1 MWAMQQVIS
10 GALALS
16 EERAHAVAIHAQR
29 IGLGSVVQA
38 TLAVFTQHPL
48 PILVCSLLCFAGV
61 VITGALSYL
70 ALVLHGLASQGSYF
84 AITANAFYLQMQIQA
99 AIGAFTFLIGR
110 GAITWIAL
118 HTPAGADGAASQPIS
133 LRAAFGAALRRWQ
146 PLLASSLLYGLLIT
160 ISLVGITWMLR
171 EVRLDVSNYRWVR
184 RDAHSI
190 LNLTLVRA
198 IAQLPPDPGSPFT
211 ELYSATRY
219 HLSRQSGSYLGWSLS
234 QPSPSDLSTP
244 LLAAGIA
251 GALLVFITE
260 ALLWEPVEATN
271 TNGLAA
277 IEEFRQI
284 EEERAPGQK
293 PRWIIR
299 SYYIISLLEP
309 IGPNR
314 ARIRRKFWFD
324 RTRGLLLVRQQVF
337 GEAGEIRSEIR
348 YEEFATAPN
357 SSSLIPVEIRI
368 ARPYD
373 RYSIR
378 LGLDRT
384 SLVVNGEVSQA
395 LFRLEKPAEWGD
407 TVRVINLDRK
417 GN

>member
-234 QPSPSDLSTP
+234 QPSLSDLSTP

-260 ALLWEPVEATN
+260 VLLCMRTAYVMHTPSGGALRWLVPTLRLSLSNFWRVAAWRWGARLIMVVLYVACLTLPIALHQGIVVPAMVSEA
-271 TNGLAA
+271 
-277 IEEFRQI
+277 
-284 EEERAPGQK
+284 
-293 PRWIIR
+293 R
-299 SYYIISLLEP
+299 SYWPYPVNLFSYTISSALVGMFLVAFGLVFE
-309 IGPNR
+309 
-314 ARIRRKFWFD
+314 ARMYLALVARR
-324 RTRGLLLVRQQVF
+324 
-337 GEAGEIRSEIR
+337 
-348 YEEFATAPN
+348 
-357 SSSLIPVEIRI
+357 
-368 ARPYD
+368 
-373 RYSIR
+373 
-378 LGLDRT
+378 
-384 SLVVNGEVSQA
+384 
-395 LFRLEKPAEWGD
+395 
-407 TVRVINLDRK
+407 
-417 GN
+417 

>member
-1 MWAMQQVIS
+1 MQQVIS
-10 GALALS
+10 GALTLS
-16 EERAHAVAIHAQR
+16 EERAHAVAPHAR
-29 IGLGSVVQA
+29 CISFGSVVQA

-48 PILVCSLLCFAGV
+48 PILVCGLLCFASV

-84 AITANAFYLQMQIQA
+84 ALTANAFYLQMQIQA
-99 AIGAFTFLIGR
+99 AIGTFTFLIGR

-234 QPSPSDLSTP
+234 QPSLSDLSTP

-260 ALLWEPVEATN
+260 VLLCMRTAHIMHTPSGGALRWLVPTLRLSLSNFWRVAAWRWGARLIMVFLYVACLTLPIALHQGIVVPAMVSEA
-271 TNGLAA
+271 
-277 IEEFRQI
+277 
-284 EEERAPGQK
+284 
-293 PRWIIR
+293 R
-299 SYYIISLLEP
+299 SYWPYPVNLSSYTISSALVGMFLVAFGLVFE
-309 IGPNR
+309 
-314 ARIRRKFWFD
+314 ARMYLALVARR
-324 RTRGLLLVRQQVF
+324 
-337 GEAGEIRSEIR
+337 
-348 YEEFATAPN
+348 
-357 SSSLIPVEIRI
+357 
-368 ARPYD
+368 
-373 RYSIR
+373 
-378 LGLDRT
+378 
-384 SLVVNGEVSQA
+384 
-395 LFRLEKPAEWGD
+395 
-407 TVRVINLDRK
+407 
-417 GN
+417 